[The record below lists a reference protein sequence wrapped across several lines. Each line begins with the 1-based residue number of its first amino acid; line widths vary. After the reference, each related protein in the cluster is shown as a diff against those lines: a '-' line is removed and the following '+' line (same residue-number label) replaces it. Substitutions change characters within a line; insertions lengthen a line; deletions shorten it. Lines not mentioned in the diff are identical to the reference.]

1 MLYPFA
7 LNVLSSIMEQLR
19 VSPANSKGEGTSVFS
34 ASHRGREMK
43 QNARINDMLYWKC
56 LFLQKLPIKVLLNV
70 ERPVDTQFQGFLRPY
85 VSECAEMV

>member
-1 MLYPFA
+1 
-7 LNVLSSIMEQLR
+7 
-19 VSPANSKGEGTSVFS
+19 
-34 ASHRGREMK
+34 MK
-43 QNARINDMLYWKC
+43 QNARIKDMLYWKY